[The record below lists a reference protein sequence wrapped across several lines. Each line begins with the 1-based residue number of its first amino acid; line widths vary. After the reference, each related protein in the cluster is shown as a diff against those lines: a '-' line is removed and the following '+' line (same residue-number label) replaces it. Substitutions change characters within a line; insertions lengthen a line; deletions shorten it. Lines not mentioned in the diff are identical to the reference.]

1 MTEFDSG
8 GAAKNKADLHSKRTK
23 QRKHIT
29 QDSIIHAGRSI
40 QTVHLSYVA
49 VEQLQLQN
57 KRTHQFSA
65 QLSYLLINVRSKR

>member
-49 VEQLQLQN
+49 VEQLQN
-57 KRTHQFSA
+57 KQTHQFSA